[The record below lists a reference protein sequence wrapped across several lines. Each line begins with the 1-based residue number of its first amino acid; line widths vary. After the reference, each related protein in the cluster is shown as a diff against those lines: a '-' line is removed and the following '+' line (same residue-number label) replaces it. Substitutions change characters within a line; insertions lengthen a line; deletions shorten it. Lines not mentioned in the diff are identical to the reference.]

1 MLRLFLQDYE
11 IELNETVQFALN
23 RQFEDLT
30 NPTIIINDWS
40 KTIKIPFSSHN
51 DKIFGHIYNL
61 DRVIADG
68 DHKLMGVYFDPYKKI
83 DFRLQWGDT
92 ILMTGYAK
100 NTSVDNGSYNITLNG
115 ELGKIFQEMK
125 KITFNTTTEDTNY
138 LIDGSKYVKEYI
150 TKDLIYDLWHN
161 AGGLNTTLYENTE
174 QDYRLEEMIG
184 FIPNNSYNEGFDYN
198 TFQIDLRKS
207 KKFTEVLDERAVN
220 NGYESYAE
228 ATGIAADTVIK
239 NGLLPREIGEF
250 RSYLQQPYIFF
261 NKLFQIFNKKVEEV
275 TGYSSYLSPVWFND
289 SNPYWTQ
296 LVYILNL
303 LDYKDNPETNSE
315 IIEPIVFENYV
326 LNDSLDSYTPN
337 VSSTNIKTINW
348 QIIDDIK
355 QKFKSNEID
364 RAVFNQNISFEF
376 KLNNPYNYKNEEV
389 GSSDDYIIFGNTT
402 HIQIGVLLYDSNG
415 NIVKRNNNF
424 IIGSNYSNISNIP
437 SDFNIITVDK
447 IRFDE
452 NREWKIELPI
462 NLSLVVDKN
471 EVGEDFE
478 IKLFVKFADNLLYLF
493 YLNNI
498 DTQLNNRVKPQSIDI
513 KLLSSVAPQF
523 YTDKKRR
530 SHSKFT
536 LNDLWNNEYNLFE
549 QVLNYCKQFRIG
561 ILCDYINKQ
570 IQYIPLDKYFNDY
583 SVLDWTDKVDYSK
596 DYHIE
601 PITFQNK
608 YILFNYDENDTEL
621 NKEYKEKY
629 QFQFGEYRLTT
640 DYNFN
645 TDTKSLFEKINVSI
659 PATDTILSWGNVYNN
674 LSVVYTVP
682 SEITVINKGENNKYT
697 NTFGSYLFYKGL
709 QPFDTTSGLEPVIIS
724 DDTDLQILN
733 NTYFYTQDGDSDKIV
748 SIDTY
753 PVLDIVYSDN
763 ISTFVKPLL
772 NYTYQKDSYNN
783 SYGIY
788 ENFWSEYLD
797 ERYNKQNKILTCYI
811 YITPQDYIN
820 FQFNK
825 FIKIQNQLYFINKIY
840 DYQLEEN
847 IPTKVDLITIQNIE
861 SYTKNNFVIFNIY
874 NSEGSLWNDHWDY
887 LDIEQH
893 TTKTIYITSNSD
905 ISWSTDQGIQNN
917 LEVNGEVGSG
927 RIQAGNKVPVT
938 LYNDEYGPVEGYVE
952 FSNGRDTQKIFV
964 RVR

>member
-1 MLRLFLQDYE
+1 MLRLFLENYE

-68 DHKLMGVYFDPYKKI
+68 DNKLMGIYFDPYKKI
-83 DFRLQWGDT
+83 DFRLQWGDA

-100 NTSVDNGSYNITLNG
+100 NISVDNGSYNITLNG

-125 KITFNTTTEDTNY
+125 KITFNTATEDTNY
-138 LIDGSKYVKEYI
+138 LIDGSKYVNEYI
-150 TKDLIYDLWHN
+150 TKDLIYDIWHN

-184 FIPNNSYNEGFDYN
+184 FIPNNSYNEGFDY
-198 TFQIDLRKS
+198 TIFEIELEDGTAAS
-207 KKFTEVLDERAVN
+207 KKFTEVLDEKAVN
-220 NGYESYAE
+220 EGYESYEE

-289 SNPYWTQ
+289 SNPYWAQ
-296 LVYILNL
+296 LVY
-303 LDYKDNPETNSE
+303 
-315 IIEPIVFENYV
+315 V
-326 LNDSLDSYTPN
+326 LNIL
-337 VSSTNIKTINW
+337 
-348 QIIDDIK
+348 
-355 QKFKSNEID
+355 
-364 RAVFNQNISFEF
+364 
-376 KLNNPYNYKNEEV
+376 
-389 GSSDDYIIFGNTT
+389 
-402 HIQIGVLLYDSNG
+402 
-415 NIVKRNNNF
+415 
-424 IIGSNYSNISNIP
+424 
-437 SDFNIITVDK
+437 
-447 IRFDE
+447 
-452 NREWKIELPI
+452 
-462 NLSLVVDKN
+462 
-471 EVGEDFE
+471 
-478 IKLFVKFADNLLYLF
+478 
-493 YLNNI
+493 
-498 DTQLNNRVKPQSIDI
+498 
-513 KLLSSVAPQF
+513 
-523 YTDKKRR
+523 DKK
-530 SHSKFT
+530 STQEFT

-561 ILCDYINKQ
+561 ILCDYVNKQ

-608 YILFNYDENDTEL
+608 YILFNYDENDTEI

-659 PATDTILSWGNVYNN
+659 PATDTILSWGSIYNE
-674 LSVVYTVP
+674 LKVGYTVP
-682 SEITVINKGENNKYT
+682 AEITVINKGENNKYT

-709 QPFDTTSGLEPVIIS
+709 QPFDTTSGLRPVIIS
-724 DDTDLQILN
+724 DDTGYQALS

-753 PVLDIVYSDN
+753 PVLDIVYSNN

-874 NSEGSLWNDHWDY
+874 NSGGSLWNDHWDY

-905 ISWSTDQGIQNN
+905 INWSTDQGLQ
-917 LEVNGEVGSG
+917 LVEVNGEVGQG
-927 RIQAGNKVPVT
+927 IIPAGNRVPVNI
-938 LYNDEYGPVEGYVE
+938 YNDEYGPAEGYIE
-952 FSNGRDTQKIFV
+952 FSNNIETQKIFV